1 MRLAFIIIYI
11 FFVSATG
18 QSAQS
23 AFAAGILSDDI
34 NSQYGWDNPE
44 LVNDDYRNNQ
54 QNAIDSHSV
63 TANGDLFIDIFFKT
77 QPKTA
82 LLADENGNTKQPD
95 YFDDKRTRLAGTG
108 SGAMFARADISNID
122 SGRDGQ
128 LAKNPSPRHSYY
140 EKVVFWIRDTYQAW
154 VAKDRYGSAR
164 LVLLSFGLIGLIGI
178 RRKFKKN

>member
-1 MRLAFIIIYI
+1 MRLAFVIIYI

-23 AFAAGILSDDI
+23 AFSAGILSDDI
-34 NSQYGWDNPE
+34 NSRYGWDNSE
-44 LVNDDYRNNQ
+44 LVNDDYRNNRQ
-54 QNAIDSHSV
+54 TAIDSHSV
-63 TANGDLFIDIFFKT
+63 TANGDLFIDVFFKS
-77 QPKTA
+77 QPKMA
-82 LLADENGNTKQPD
+82 LLADENGGAKQPD

-108 SGAMFARADISNID
+108 SRAMFARADISNID

-128 LAKNPSPRHSYY
+128 MAKNPSPRHNYY
-140 EKVVFWIRDTYQAW
+140 EKVVFWVKDTYQAW